1 MRAEEWLSSAPRHV
15 HIYNAL
21 GYEMPLFA
29 HLPIILGPDRSKL
42 SKRHGDVSLL
52 QYRDMGYLPEAMF
65 NFLAILG
72 WSLDDHTEI
81 LTREDLIQNFSLERI
96 TKAGQYSTWT
106 SSPG

>member
-1 MRAEEWLSSAPRHV
+1 MCP
-15 HIYNAL
+15 
-21 GYEMPLFA
+21 
-29 HLPIILGPDRSKL
+29 
-42 SKRHGDVSLL
+42 LL

-96 TKAGQYSTWT
+96 TKRGQSSTWT